1 VDERHK
7 SWGRKQL
14 VNLMLID
21 FNSRFR
27 RGSESPWTHLGA
39 AESSATLVYSQPV
52 RWGDQSWDE
61 ILVAFAGVIV
71 DPKTD
76 AKKLITMRQPAAP
89 QN

>member
-1 VDERHK
+1 MH
-7 SWGRKQL
+7 
-14 VNLMLID
+14 ID

-27 RGSESPWTHLGA
+27 RGSESPWTHLGD
-39 AESSATLVYSQPV
+39 AEHWDNSPNNPHGADPTKTV

-61 ILVAFAGVIV
+61 MLVAFAGVIF

-76 AKKLITMRQPAAP
+76 AKKLITMRQLAAP